1 MLNFLWWFAV
11 GPAVGWL
18 TGKLMRTTAGGL
30 LAAISGL
37 VGAFLV
43 GTVCDLLDFELSSS
57 GPGSI
62 LIGMVGAFLST
73 LVFCKAIAKD
83 SQAPSRAA
91 NGRSS
96 SFTSYKSRMRK

>member
-1 MLNFLWWFAV
+1 MLNFLWWFVV

-18 TGKLMRTTAGGL
+18 TAKLMRTTASGL

-57 GPGSI
+57 IPGSM
-62 LIGMVGAFLST
+62 LIGMVGAFIAT
-73 LVFCKAIAKD
+73 FIFCKVIAKD
-83 SQAPSRAA
+83 SQAPSRPA
-91 NGRSS
+91 NARSY
-96 SFTSYKSRMRK
+96 TSYKSRMRK